1 MKNYITFAYLSCFS
15 ICSVL
20 FLPLDNKSHDRQ
32 LYAESIDNEAAI
44 NDQLE
49 VISREDIVFKAKTQ
63 KPEREQ
69 SLPSD
74 KQQPRQQQTTKPRL
88 LPVTTGTV
96 VSGPEGH
103 LPEGMSLA
111 HASVQ
116 TNGSQPVKRIT
127 NRDSL
132 QETIDNAYECL
143 LRGKKYEARNF
154 YSQALFMETSRERQQ
169 IIKRH
174 LDALNKELVFSPNP
188 GPGSTVYKVVSGDNL
203 TKIAKKF
210 NTTPGLILKIN
221 KKQDVRIRIDEP
233 LKILTGTPSIVV
245 DKSNFTLTLLID
257 GHFIKQYHVG
267 TGKNNSTPEG
277 SFAVETTL
285 KNPIWYSPEGVY
297 PYGHP
302 KNILGTR
309 WLGFQNKPGMVGYG
323 IHGTTE
329 PESIGTESSNGCI
342 RMKNEDVEELYD
354 FITPGTEVIISS

>member
-1 MKNYITFAYLSCFS
+1 MKNYITFACLSCFS

-74 KQQPRQQQTTKPRL
+74 KHQPRQQQTTKPRL

-174 LDALNKELVFSPNP
+174 LDALNKELVSGTDCQEAN
-188 GPGSTVYKVVSGDNL
+188 YIVS
-203 TKIAKKF
+203 
-210 NTTPGLILKIN
+210 
-221 KKQDVRIRIDEP
+221 
-233 LKILTGTPSIVV
+233 
-245 DKSNFTLTLLID
+245 
-257 GHFIKQYHVG
+257 
-267 TGKNNSTPEG
+267 
-277 SFAVETTL
+277 
-285 KNPIWYSPEGVY
+285 
-297 PYGHP
+297 
-302 KNILGTR
+302 
-309 WLGFQNKPGMVGYG
+309 
-323 IHGTTE
+323 
-329 PESIGTESSNGCI
+329 
-342 RMKNEDVEELYD
+342 
-354 FITPGTEVIISS
+354 